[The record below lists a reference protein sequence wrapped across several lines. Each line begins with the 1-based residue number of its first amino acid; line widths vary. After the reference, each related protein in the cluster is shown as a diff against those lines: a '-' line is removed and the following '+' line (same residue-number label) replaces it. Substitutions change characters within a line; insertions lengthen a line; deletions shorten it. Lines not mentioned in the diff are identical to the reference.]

1 MYDRKTWLNQEAGE
15 GFPGTL
21 KILLSLLLEEELEET
36 VRETRL
42 GAGQQ
47 PDIQAESD
55 GVWIK
60 GFAVEMKRGL

>member
-1 MYDRKTWLNQEAGE
+1 M
-15 GFPGTL
+15 
-21 KILLSLLLEEELEET
+21 EEEWEET

-55 GVWIK
+55 VVWIK